1 MRSSAAAENLW
12 VLSKYQKSVE
22 VLGALTLIVFGLYM
36 LNAYYFWFPSL
47 AM

>member
-1 MRSSAAAENLW
+1 M
-12 VLSKYQKSVE
+12 LSKYQKSVE
-22 VLGALTLIVFGLYM
+22 VLGALTLIVFGLS